1 MLYDEFDHLLNE
13 KAEDENESDGG
24 DDEFENN
31 EENF

>member
-13 KAEDENESDGG
+13 KAEDENKSDGD